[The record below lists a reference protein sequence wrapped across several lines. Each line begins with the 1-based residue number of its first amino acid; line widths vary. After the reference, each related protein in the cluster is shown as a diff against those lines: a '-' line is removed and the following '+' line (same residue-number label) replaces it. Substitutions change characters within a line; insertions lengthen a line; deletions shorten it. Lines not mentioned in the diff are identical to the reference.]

1 MLSLQEDLKYLV
13 KLGGGS
19 VVGAAVIKYGSII
32 APEITRPNIVQALVM
47 VSAPVVV
54 AVWILLN
61 QSRRDRDVV

>member
-1 MLSLQEDLKYLV
+1 M
-13 KLGGGS
+13 
-19 VVGAAVIKYGSII
+19 VGAAVIKYGSII